1 MHNLFVIIA
10 AESARCCCYCF
21 SCWFS
26 AKHYSKAKTT
36 NSKAQLN
43 EIFTHHLAH
52 CLLLIKYGSLVGR
65 SSRIK
70 CDTGL
75 ASSIFNLLGQ

>member
-43 EIFTHHLAH
+43 
-52 CLLLIKYGSLVGR
+52 
-65 SSRIK
+65 
-70 CDTGL
+70 
-75 ASSIFNLLGQ
+75 